1 MSLDG
6 GNPKKDEP
14 DLVQKLPDMDAKL
27 SKDRKN
33 RKEKVKP
40 LAKVNIPVRMLKF
53 IRTENPNHQKR
64 ITCSFQCKSVV
75 IIIVCALLF
84 RLLYVAFHQQ

>member
-6 GNPKKDEP
+6 GVAKKEEP
-14 DLVQKLPDMDAKL
+14 DLAPKLPDMDMKL

-40 LAKVNIPVRMLKF
+40 LAKVSSSFPTA
-53 IRTENPNHQKR
+53 RT
-64 ITCSFQCKSVV
+64 TFV
-75 IIIVCALLF
+75 
-84 RLLYVAFHQQ
+84 

>member
-6 GNPKKDEP
+6 GNSKKDEP
-14 DLVQKLPDMDAKL
+14 HLAQKLPDMDMKL

-40 LAKVNIPVRMLKF
+40 LAKVRCRLDCEIHRF
-53 IRTENPNHQKR
+53 IRKDGKMKKQK
-64 ITCSFQCKSVV
+64 QK
-75 IIIVCALLF
+75 
-84 RLLYVAFHQQ
+84 

>member
-14 DLVQKLPDMDAKL
+14 DLAQKLPDMDMKL

-40 LAKVNIPVRMLKF
+40 LAKVRSRLNCEIHLKM
-53 IRTENPNHQKR
+53 QK
-64 ITCSFQCKSVV
+64 QN
-75 IIIVCALLF
+75 
-84 RLLYVAFHQQ
+84 

>member
-6 GNPKKDEP
+6 GNPKKEEP
-14 DLVQKLPDMDAKL
+14 DLAQKLPDVDMKS

-40 LAKVNIPVRMLKF
+40 LAKVM
-53 IRTENPNHQKR
+53 
-64 ITCSFQCKSVV
+64 
-75 IIIVCALLF
+75 F
-84 RLLYVAFHQQ
+84 R